1 MKTNTKLIIEF
12 LTENVI
18 GRSLKTDDTI
28 YQLEEG
34 KLEGIYSD
42 EMFFSNL
49 LISITGFHF
58 DMTTITREKIYFLD
72 QKKKRVGIKKDFTGT
87 SVFHYEFSLRK
98 SSMRLTGIMR
108 LYSSTVKEHTMDAI
122 VYGVYDCDLNNRELS
137 WKEQQLLY
145 RDMLTQNDN
154 YKSIAFDSKVRFYL
168 ENDKLRFEY
177 TPFYYDVNP
186 DTFEK
191 YESKDQYPVFLSKEI

>member
-1 MKTNTKLIIEF
+1 MNANTKSIIEF
-12 LTENVI
+12 LTEYVI
-18 GRSLKTDDTI
+18 GRNLKTDDTI

-34 KLEGIYSD
+34 KLEGVYSD

-72 QKKKRVGIKKDFTGT
+72 KNNKRIGIKKDYTGT
-87 SVFHYEFSLRK
+87 SVFHYEFSIRK
-98 SSMRLTGIMR
+98 SSMQLTGIMR

-122 VYGVYDCDLNNRELS
+122 VYGVYDCNLNDKDLS

-145 RDMLTQNDN
+145 RDMPTQNDN
-154 YKSIAFDSKVRFYL
+154 YKSVAFDSKVRFYL
-168 ENDKLRFEY
+168 ENGKLRFEY
-177 TPFYYDVNP
+177 TPLYCDVNP
-186 DTFEK
+186 VTFEK
-191 YESKDQYPVFLSKEI
+191 LKSKDQYPIFLSKET

>member
-1 MKTNTKLIIEF
+1 MKVNTKLIIEF
-12 LTENVI
+12 LTEYVI
-18 GRSLKTDDTI
+18 GRNLKTDDII

-49 LISITGFHF
+49 LISNTGFHF

-72 QKKKRVGIKKDFTGT
+72 KKKKRIGIKKDFTGT

-98 SSMRLTGIMR
+98 SSMQLTGLMK
-108 LYSSTVKEHTMDAI
+108 LFSSTVKEHTMDAI
-122 VYGVYDCDLNNRELS
+122 AYGIYDCKINDKELS
-137 WKEQQLLY
+137 WKEKQLFY
-145 RDMLTQNDN
+145 RDMPTQNDN
-154 YKSIAFDSKVRFYL
+154 YKSVAFDSNIRFYI

-186 DTFEK
+186 ITLERHK
-191 YESKDQYPVFLSKEI
+191 SKDQYPVFLSKEL